1 MVIDMA
7 QSVDWGQAVL
17 IFVLGIGTVFAVLI
31 LLWAILKLMKVV
43 FYREPKPAAQPQQKA
58 PAQLE
63 PAATAATAATAE
75 PAAAD
80 DSELVAVLTAAVACC
95 LNTST
100 YNLKIRSYRKLGG
113 PESVWNSVSRKEN
126 IENQL

>member
-1 MVIDMA
+1 MLE
-7 QSVDWGQAVL
+7 SVDWGQAVL
-17 IFVLGIGTVFAVLI
+17 IFILGMGTVFAVLI

-43 FYREPKPAAQPQQKA
+43 FYREPQTA
-58 PAQLE
+58 PAQE
-63 PAATAATAATAE
+63 TAAPAEQAA
-75 PAAAD
+75 PAAAPAD
-80 DSELVAVLTAAVACC
+80 DDALIAVLMAAIACS

-100 YNLKIRSYRKLGG
+100 YRLKIRSYRKLGG

>member
-1 MVIDMA
+1 MA

-43 FYREPKPAAQPQQKA
+43 FYREPKPAAQVQQTA

-63 PAATAATAATAE
+63 PAATAQ

>member
-1 MVIDMA
+1 MA
-7 QSVDWGQAVL
+7 QPVDMTQAVDWGQAVL

-43 FYREPKPAAQPQQKA
+43 FYREPKPAAQPQQAA

-63 PAATAATAATAE
+63 SPVKE
-75 PAAAD
+75 IPAAD